1 MNKKNPKDLDLW
13 IGKSVKAILNAE
25 GSFYIGKLIEEQ
37 KNGLLLKANEKMI
50 YVPYESVF
58 VIEEL

>member
-1 MNKKNPKDLDLW
+1 M
-13 IGKSVKAILNAE
+13 GKFEWAITVKAILNAE

-37 KNGLLLKANEKMI
+37 RNGLLLKANEKMI

-58 VIEEL
+58 VIEEIWDYIFP